1 MGRAKPVTIDG
12 MPFSTKGK
20 AQAYF
25 MDERDRIKQN
35 GPVTEGDFFEKLK
48 DLYTRY
54 CEYSPGY
61 ELNGREIKEFF
72 VDYEPRENQDNWGS
86 YLCYWVRFTNDEKLP
101 FSVPNAITVI
111 INNES

>member
-48 DLYTRY
+48 DLYLRY
-54 CEYSPGY
+54 CDCTDW

-72 VDYEPRENQDNWGS
+72 VDYEPRENQGNWGS
-86 YLCYWVRFTNDEKLP
+86 HLCYWVRFTDDEKQA
-101 FSVPNAITVI
+101 FSIKEALTAI
-111 INNES
+111 INNEN